1 MFLLKKSKVV
11 AFCFRCVI
19 IMFDIEQFGSEQ
31 FDIEQMRGVVME
43 ENGLKIGV
51 EIRKLDNTIHRTITY
66 CAKMAGMDEITLM
79 HGWII
84 RYLHENIGKD
94 VFQKDIEQK
103 FSINRST
110 VTNIIQLME
119 KKGFIVRES
128 VDYDARLKKV
138 MLTAKA
144 VETHQKMER
153 LAKEMDEMLI
163 TGISAEEMEVF
174 LRVMNKIKENAGKE
188 KFDD

>member
-1 MFLLKKSKVV
+1 
-11 AFCFRCVI
+11 
-19 IMFDIEQFGSEQ
+19 
-31 FDIEQMRGVVME
+31 ME
-43 ENGLKIGV
+43 EKELKIGV
-51 EIRKLDNTIHRTITY
+51 EIRKLDNTIHRAIAY
-66 CAKMAGMDEITLM
+66 CARMAGMDEVTQM

-84 RYLHENIGKD
+84 RYLYENIGKD

-119 KKGFIVRES
+119 KKGFIARES
-128 VDYDARLKKV
+128 VKYDARLKKV
-138 MLTAKA
+138 VLTEKA
-144 VETHQKMER
+144 VETHQKMEY
-153 LAKEMDEMLI
+153 LAKQMDEMLI
-163 TGISAEEMEVF
+163 ADISAEEMEVF

>member
-1 MFLLKKSKVV
+1 
-11 AFCFRCVI
+11 
-19 IMFDIEQFGSEQ
+19 
-31 FDIEQMRGVVME
+31 ME